1 MEKELHIGHELKRL
15 DNEIAS
21 HIAAFRARTG
31 GGDLTRM
38 QSWIIRFLYLRQG
51 TEVYQKD
58 IEAEFSIA
66 RSTATGILQLM
77 EKKGYITRQSVDRD
91 ARLKQLALTYEGKMV
106 HEQTEKNFQNM
117 EAKLREG
124 ISDEELE
131 LFLRIVQKMRTNME
145 EDDMGTDRR
154 RD

>member
-1 MEKELHIGHELKRL
+1 
-15 DNEIAS
+15 
-21 HIAAFRARTG
+21 
-31 GGDLTRM
+31 
-38 QSWIIRFLYLRQG
+38 
-51 TEVYQKD
+51 
-58 IEAEFSIA
+58 
-66 RSTATGILQLM
+66 
-77 EKKGYITRQSVDRD
+77 
-91 ARLKQLALTYEGKMV
+91 MV

-124 ISDEELE
+124 ISDEDLE

>member
-1 MEKELHIGHELKRL
+1 MEKELHIGRELKRL

-21 HIAAFRARTG
+21 HIAAFQAKTG

-38 QSWIIRFLYLRQG
+38 QSWIIRFLYVRQG
-51 TEVYQKD
+51 TDVYQKD

-77 EKKGYITRQSVDRD
+77 EKKGYICRKSVARD
-91 ARLKQLALTYEGKMV
+91 ARLKQLVLTDEGKQI
-106 HEQTEKNFQNM
+106 HEQTERNFQKL
-117 EAKLREG
+117 EVKLREG

-131 LFLRIVQKMRTNME
+131 LFLRIVQKMRNNME
-145 EDDMGTDRR
+145 QAHMETDRR